1 MKIKPDRQ
9 ILDHLDNLG
18 LGYAAKRR
26 SRKAIA
32 TKYEKELPGVQSV
45 VRSAENAVRSRRK
58 TKGETGKKIINASP
72 YPFNKGPRKIQNI
85 VTARQW
91 GEVPDFGPVP
101 EVAVIGRSN
110 VGKSTLLNAILGYTS
125 SHVQKAAVSNKPGE
139 TTALQFFTLGKHIT
153 TKQPTLVVTDMPG
166 YGFAFMK
173 PEEAKR
179 CFHLCSE
186 YLLSRGKRLK
196 RVLLLIDARHG
207 FKQADFICL
216 DNLLTNTYT
225 GPNPDTDSV
234 VEEEEAVQVQP
245 VRKSRASAGNSR
257 AISWK
262 LQVVLTKCDLVERSE
277 LARRVQLVREQLA
290 HSFPAL
296 RVSNMPVLMLS
307 ALEGRGVVEL
317 HRDLASLV
325 PPSAS
330 GHVASAHSS
339 ATASSDTA
347 SSVPK

>member
-1 MKIKPDRQ
+1 MHRRLFCSSRATATVDSIRQSFMKIKPDRQ

-91 GEVPDFGPVP
+91 GEVSALPRLRLTVPIYLHGLSCSVLLRLWLPSEEPCLSLLVLSLKVARVLLCEQVPDFGPVP

-179 CFHLCSE
+179 CFHLVS
-186 YLLSRGKRLK
+186 SRRQWLIMTRL
-196 RVLLLIDARHG
+196 DG
-207 FKQADFICL
+207 
-216 DNLLTNTYT
+216 
-225 GPNPDTDSV
+225 
-234 VEEEEAVQVQP
+234 
-245 VRKSRASAGNSR
+245 
-257 AISWK
+257 
-262 LQVVLTKCDLVERSE
+262 VVLVLCCSVSAC
-277 LARRVQLVREQLA
+277 LAVFRVFVVARQAAEAGTAVDRR
-290 HSFPAL
+290 
-296 RVSNMPVLMLS
+296 
-307 ALEGRGVVEL
+307 
-317 HRDLASLV
+317 
-325 PPSAS
+325 PPRLQA
-330 GHVASAHSS
+330 G
-339 ATASSDTA
+339 
-347 SSVPK
+347 